1 MTTAGCERELSALEK
16 SGSSRLAM
24 RTKEVLLPTRDSPSV
39 ITTVAG
45 NPVRGRVSESR
56 AWKRVPTAKGSL
68 DEAESIYQQKS
79 IEGELC
85 LPSVCNKEG
94 GLRFGGSL
102 SYIKDKIG
110 GHYGA

>member
-68 DEAESIYQQKS
+68 DEAESIYQHQS
-79 IEGELC
+79 MEGDLC
-85 LPSVCNKEG
+85 FALCMKYG
-94 GLRFGGSL
+94 GRAALWRLALLHKRQGG
-102 SYIKDKIG
+102 YDET
-110 GHYGA
+110 